1 MNLSKLV
8 IIVLS
13 IFVFSFADAQHFSLS
28 GKVLNSK
35 SDVLVISK
43 YNFNNKN
50 YIDSLKIIDNKIFYK
65 LDNFEKGMY
74 NIKNDYMS
82 VDFIFNKE
90 NIEIEYDCGK
100 KEDVIINNSIENKI
114 LNDFFSFYETNNL
127 SFTLLS
133 QLQKYY
139 PQEDDFYD
147 DIIDKINQLNQDNF
161 DYIDSI
167 KQNYPETMV
176 SRILQL
182 YTPNKTS
189 FLDTN
194 ISYSNDLSKTV
205 FLGDLIIS
213 FINNYQNKN
222 YSKEQQEKAFMP
234 AIDIIFET
242 FDDNPTLSINVA
254 EYLIDKF
261 RYFEFDEISEYIS
274 IKATKFG
281 KDKCLNNAVLRN
293 KYNKITALANV
304 RTGSVAPN
312 FLIRKK
318 IMLHDIK
325 AKNKLVIFW
334 TSWCPHCEEFI
345 DELIEKNKDLSSDIK
360 IITYSLDFEDASWK
374 EVAKKFPPTWI
385 NRCMC
390 EDDTEAIPDAYAVY
404 GTPAI
409 FLLNEKNIIIDK
421 PKSIDEIDFL
431 FY

>member
-1 MNLSKLV
+1 LVSK
-8 IIVLS
+8 
-13 IFVFSFADAQHFSLS
+13 
-28 GKVLNSK
+28 
-35 SDVLVISK
+35 
-43 YNFNNKN
+43 
-50 YIDSLKIIDNKIFYK
+50 
-65 LDNFEKGMY
+65 
-74 NIKNDYMS
+74 
-82 VDFIFNKE
+82 
-90 NIEIEYDCGK
+90 
-100 KEDVIINNSIENKI
+100 
-114 LNDFFSFYETNNL
+114 
-127 SFTLLS
+127 
-133 QLQKYY
+133 
-139 PQEDDFYD
+139 
-147 DIIDKINQLNQDNF
+147 
-161 DYIDSI
+161 
-167 KQNYPETMV
+167 
-176 SRILQL
+176 ILQL

-213 FINNYQNKN
+213 FINTYQNKD
-222 YSKEQQEKAFMP
+222 YSKEQQEKAFEP

-274 IKATKFG
+274 VKTTKFA

-312 FLIRKK
+312 FNIRKK

-334 TSWCPHCEEFI
+334 TSWCPHCEEFLN
-345 DELIEKNKDLSSDIK
+345 DLIEKNKDLSSDIK
-360 IITYSLDFEDASWK
+360 IITYSLDFENETWK
-374 EVAKKFPPTWI
+374 EAAKKFPPTWI

-390 EDDTEAIPDAYAVY
+390 EDATEAIPDAYAVY